1 MSIEEALHI
10 DPSAAVDSVIRI
22 PRNTDALGRI
32 SAQTAKQSKLDNLTV
47 GDRIR
52 CVIRRSLLIP

>member
-10 DPSAAVDSVIRI
+10 DPSAAVIRI
-22 PRNTDALGRI
+22 LRNTDALGRI